1 MLVRDQFTERKV
13 NCLHIKVMVWISCK
27 LTGEVSSTSVLRRLS
42 LDRGHLPQVCQLP
55 PSSASS
61 VSDTEGGAF
70 WVTG

>member
-27 LTGEVSSTSVLRRLS
+27 LTGEVSSTSVLRRY
-42 LDRGHLPQVCQLP
+42 VCELP

-61 VSDTEGGAF
+61 VLDAEGGAF
-70 WVTG
+70 CVTGCEKEK